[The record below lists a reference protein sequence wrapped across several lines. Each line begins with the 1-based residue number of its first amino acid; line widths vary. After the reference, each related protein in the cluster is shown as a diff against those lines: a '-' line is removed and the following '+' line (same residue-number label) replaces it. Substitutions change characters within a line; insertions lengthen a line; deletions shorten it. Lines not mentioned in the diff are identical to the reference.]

1 MNLSRRNFLGLT
13 LTSGLIALYNN
24 RIVANSII
32 GREKQKVL
40 ILIEMRGGND
50 GLNTIIPYKNTIYFS
65 QRPNIAINNSLKLN
79 SELALNPMMESL
91 IPLWDKKQLTFA
103 LGIGWDNPNRSH
115 FMAMDQWS
123 TGKESGV
130 GKGWLAKIS
139 DSIKNEKYLLSLGPT
154 GSNAIEGSKVNSL
167 HFLGKEKNSFGNSGY
182 RNDVISVSYTHL
194 TLPTKA

>member
-1 MNLSRRNFLGLT
+1 MNLSRRNFLSLT

-24 RIVANSII
+24 KVFANSNF
-32 GREKQKVL
+32 GTQKKKVL

-50 GLNTIIPYKNTIYFS
+50 GLNTIIPYKNSIYFS
-65 QRPNIAINNSLKLN
+65 QRPNISIKKSLKLN

-123 TGKESGV
+123 TGKESGL
-130 GKGWLAKIS
+130 GEGWLAKIS
-139 DSIKNEKYLLSLGPT
+139 DSINNGEYLFKTAHEVLSKLKDVETTLGDEKDKLNGPITVNQSTPTPIEDLILLVSLKPE
-154 GSNAIEGSKVNSL
+154 S
-167 HFLGKEKNSFGNSGY
+167 
-182 RNDVISVSYTHL
+182 
-194 TLPTKA
+194 